1 MVAVRLLPSGE
12 IDPSFGGGLGFVFAG
27 PDDTE
32 LGAMVM
38 DSTGNVI
45 LAGGRRPCPEA
56 ARCRS

>member
-12 IDPSFGGGLGFVFAG
+12 IDPSFGAGLGYVLAG
-27 PDDTE
+27 PADTE

-38 DSTGNVI
+38 DSAGNVI
-45 LAGGRRPCPEA
+45 LGGGRARGPGA